1 MVATSRK
8 QSPKVTSAPVE
19 KPSEASKIELY
30 KLIVEMADRVS
41 QRRQAANSF
50 YLTLNTLIFGSTAY
64 VRTVDVPAPTVF
76 ALSTAG
82 ILASLLWSAG
92 ISSYK
97 TLNTAKFSVIHEIE
111 KTLHF
116 QPFAEEWK
124 RLDPDQDGIR
134 HKPFH
139 ITESAVPRI
148 FIGLYLFHI
157 LLTVN
162 WGPVF
167 GFIPDFVTRISTS

>member
-1 MVATSRK
+1 M
-8 QSPKVTSAPVE
+8 
-19 KPSEASKIELY
+19 
-30 KLIVEMADRVS
+30 VEMADRVS
-41 QRRQAANSF
+41 QRRQVANSF

-64 VRTVDVPAPTVF
+64 VRTSDVPAPTVF

-97 TLNTAKFSVIHEIE
+97 TLNTAKFSVIHDMENE
-111 KTLHF
+111 LHF
-116 QPFAEEWK
+116 QPFAQEWK

-139 ITESAVPRI
+139 ITEAAVPRI
-148 FIGLYLFHI
+148 FVALYLFQLVLAVDWKPASAWI
-157 LLTVN
+157 MDNAARVCM
-162 WGPVF
+162 
-167 GFIPDFVTRISTS
+167 

>member
-1 MVATSRK
+1 MVTARK
-8 QSPKVTSAPVE
+8 KPSFTGASTPVE
-19 KPSEASKIELY
+19 QTSEQTKVELY

-64 VRTVDVPAPTVF
+64 VRTVDVPAPTIF

-97 TLNTAKFSVIHEIE
+97 TLNTAKFSVIHEME
-111 KTLHF
+111 KSLHF

-148 FIGLYLFHI
+148 FIGLYVFQI
-157 LLTVN
+157 LLAVKWTPFLDLISKSV
-162 WGPVF
+162 V
-167 GFIPDFVTRISTS
+167 RIFP